1 MNISKKEEVHDF
13 WNDASC
19 GEDLYLNSNDKDGF
33 KKQSD
38 KRYELEP
45 YILDFADFKSTNNK
59 RVLEIGVGLGA
70 DHQKFI
76 ESGAI
81 TTGVDLTSRAIEHTE
96 ARLKLFGLSSYLYV
110 GDAENLSFKDNSFDE
125 VYSWGVIHHSPNTVK
140 AISEILRVLSPG
152 GVGKIMIYHKWSLIG
167 LMLWVRYAL
176 IGLKPFTSL
185 TSIYARYL
193 ESPGTKAYSKNE
205 ARQLFQDFS
214 KVSISTV
221 LTHGDLLESDAGQ
234 RHKGIFINV
243 ARRLWPRALLKRFV
257 PNAGLFMLIKVI
269 K

>member
-70 DHQKFI
+70 DHQKFV

-96 ARLKLFGLSSYLYV
+96 ARLKLFGLSSSLYV

-125 VYSWGVIHHSPNTVK
+125 VYSWGVIHHSPNTAK
-140 AISEILRVLSPG
+140 AIAEIFRVLSTG

-167 LMLWVRYAL
+167 LMLW
-176 IGLKPFTSL
+176 I
-185 TSIYARYL
+185 
-193 ESPGTKAYSKNE
+193 
-205 ARQLFQDFS
+205 
-214 KVSISTV
+214 
-221 LTHGDLLESDAGQ
+221 
-234 RHKGIFINV
+234 
-243 ARRLWPRALLKRFV
+243 LKRFV
-257 PNAGLFMLIKVI
+257 LFLTWPVFIPFLLPGMVNTFFLNIPVVIFFFFMVGFFNSKIKN
-269 K
+269 KE